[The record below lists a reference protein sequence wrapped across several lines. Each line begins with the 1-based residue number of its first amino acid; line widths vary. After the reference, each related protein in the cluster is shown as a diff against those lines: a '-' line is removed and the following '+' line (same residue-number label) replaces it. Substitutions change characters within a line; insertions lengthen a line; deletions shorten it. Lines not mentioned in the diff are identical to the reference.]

1 MMLARL
7 ETTYAVAGTN
17 STAKCRY
24 LRIPSALV
32 HTHRVSREQRARE
45 QHYRERPLVDSR
57 EKTGYDGRRVE
68 YYGRNMPREFFDD
81 EDRQLSEMLTVPR
94 ATTVWHV
101 RRGGKIE
108 RKVQGFPDARSRC
121 CL

>member
-57 EKTGYDGRRVE
+57 EKTGYDGRRME
-68 YYGRNMPREFFDD
+68 YYGAEY
-81 EDRQLSEMLTVPR
+81 
-94 ATTVWHV
+94 A
-101 RRGGKIE
+101 E
-108 RKVQGFPDARSRC
+108 RIF
-121 CL
+121 